1 MYALV
6 DVRTGQPIDRASTQ
20 SELEAAKHS
29 QHARTGRP
37 LDDFKVMDVRDLN
50 AFRAADA
57 EPDAA

>member
-6 DVRTGQPIDRASTQ
+6 DVKTGQQIDRASTQ

-29 QHARTGRP
+29 QHARTGRS
-37 LDDFKVMDVRDLN
+37 LESWTIMDVRDLN